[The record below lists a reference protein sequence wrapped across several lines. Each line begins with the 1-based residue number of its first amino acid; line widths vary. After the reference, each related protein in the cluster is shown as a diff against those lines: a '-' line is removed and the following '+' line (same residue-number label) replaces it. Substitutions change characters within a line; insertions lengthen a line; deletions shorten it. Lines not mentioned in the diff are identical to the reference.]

1 MERVLRIGNAGSSN
15 GLAASTGSVD
25 RHTRPIRILCT
36 ADRCPNLVARTMNSG
51 KKRGVALWATVVVV
65 VIVAYA
71 ANDS

>member
-1 MERVLRIGNAGSSN
+1 
-15 GLAASTGSVD
+15 
-25 RHTRPIRILCT
+25 
-36 ADRCPNLVARTMNSG
+36 MNSG